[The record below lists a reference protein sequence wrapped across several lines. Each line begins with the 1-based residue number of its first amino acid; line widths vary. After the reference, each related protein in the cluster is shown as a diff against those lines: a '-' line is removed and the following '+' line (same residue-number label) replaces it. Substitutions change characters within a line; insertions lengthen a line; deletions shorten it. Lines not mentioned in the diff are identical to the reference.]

1 MSICE
6 CVCYTLDEQG
16 KYIFTEPPGDGDILT
31 IATKILEQ
39 RMQKGDALTCPA
51 DTKRYLTVALG
62 HLEQEVFACL
72 FLNNRHQVIS
82 FDKLFYGTIDGASV
96 HPREVVK
103 RAIVHNA
110 AAIIAAHNHPS
121 GVAEPSQADLSLT
134 RRLRESLGLVDVRL
148 LDHIVVGG
156 AETVSLAERGLL

>member
-1 MSICE
+1 MSSD
-6 CVCYTLDEQG
+6 VAVPYALDERG
-16 KYIFTEPPGDGDILT
+16 RYVFTEPPGDRDIIAL
-31 IATKILEQ
+31 ATKILEQ
-39 RMQKGDALTCPA
+39 RMQMGDALTCPD
-51 DTKRYLTVALG
+51 DTKRFLTVALS
-62 HLEQEVFACL
+62 HLEQEVFACI

-103 RAIVHNA
+103 RAITHNA

-121 GVAEPSQADLSLT
+121 GVPEPSQADIILT